1 MIEGTLTACRQ
12 AVHWAKLVMIFW
24 GSVTLLSGVCP
35 FLSRAEAAIL
45 IDDVA
50 VSPSQ
55 FSLRENAT
63 AKGLTIS
70 VSGVRMPFNPA
81 NPLRSVAFEIVQIN
95 NDPVNVAIALTE
107 AQTGVFLKETG
118 VTPLPGKQTP
128 RMLLGTT
135 DVKNGSLATKLQTLN
150 EPGRAVV
157 ATICSSL
164 MDPIDYA
171 AVAGAI
177 PAAERPQTGPAFA
190 KAVQSLA
197 GECRGALA
205 RMGTV
210 SAGFVARSKIS
221 DRLLKGADGLV
232 SAKVIGLDN
241 WVGNASDK
249 LMSGT
254 IASLQMVEVSME
266 SEPVRITQTGLLW
279 DGHLASAD
287 QRRLAL
293 YGRVSQYRGAPRG
306 LLDSADNLAVDLKPR
321 APLPRGFDAVIKA
334 SSPESLLL
342 VEHMLSNL
350 PVLRAASVEAT
361 SATGLIVRHR
371 FSPHAGVYWSAAVFG
386 DDVSAAIGAVSS
398 ELFRRAFPDQDK
410 VSKLQTSLKNWGFYE
425 GDVDGQAG
433 PMTIN
438 AFRAF
443 ERMVSGASNGFPSD
457 VEARVLAMKPT
468 RDMPPHVAQAGSLA
482 KMLVPEMAGEATAE
496 QQEALSKLEAES
508 KALEAEIAALGVEL
522 AGIDVG
528 IADRIRMR
536 DALLADCYCQGG
548 RLCN

>member
-1 MIEGTLTACRQ
+1 MIEGNLTARRQ
-12 AVHWAKLVMIFW
+12 VLGWAKLVMIFC
-24 GSVTLLSGVCP
+24 GTVALLGDLCP
-35 FLSRAEAAIL
+35 FVSRAEAAML

-50 VSPSQ
+50 VSPSK

-63 AKGLTIS
+63 AKGLTVS

-95 NDPVNVAIALTE
+95 NDPVNVAIAFTE
-107 AQTGVFLKETG
+107 AETGVFLKETAL
-118 VTPLPGKQTP
+118 TSLPGNQTP
-128 RMLLGTT
+128 RMLLGTS

-164 MDPIDYA
+164 MDPIDYTTVA
-171 AVAGAI
+171 AAI
-177 PAAERPQTGPAFA
+177 PESERPQAGPAFA
-190 KAVQSLA
+190 KALQSLA
-197 GECRGALA
+197 GECRSALA
-205 RMGTV
+205 QMGTV

-241 WVGNASDK
+241 WVGNGSDQ

-254 IASLQMVEVSME
+254 IASLQMVEVLTE
-266 SEPVRITQTGLLW
+266 SEPIRLTQTGLLW

-321 APLPRGFDAVIKA
+321 APLPRGFDAVIEA
-334 SSPESLLL
+334 SSRESLLL

-350 PVLRAASVEAT
+350 PVLRAASTEAI
-361 SATGLIVRHR
+361 SATGLVVRHR
-371 FSPHAGVYWSAAVFG
+371 FSPHAAVYWSAAVFG
-386 DDVSAAIGAVSS
+386 DDVSGASAAVSS

-433 PMTIN
+433 PMTVN

-457 VEARVLAMKPT
+457 IEARVLAMTPT
-468 RDMPPHVAQAGSLA
+468 QDIRLHAAQAGSLA
-482 KMLVPEMAGEATAE
+482 KMLVPEMALDATAE

-508 KALEAEIAALGVEL
+508 QALEAEIAALEVEL
-522 AGIDVG
+522 EGIDAG
-528 IADRIRMR
+528 TADRIRMR